1 MINGLDFGGT
11 EFSSVPALVGPAE
24 VAATL
29 LTGVLGGEPILFSV
43 TDSTEG
49 PAALWPL
56 APTFP
61 TFFTVSRAL
70 KVLSV
75 LRGISWETLFSAFEI
90 PFVLGT
96 IFPVVSVL
104 PMTEMTFPAVVVTVL
119 FTPTLFRRGNVL
131 TVALIFLFLNR
142 YLFQKQ

>member
-1 MINGLDFGGT
+1 M
-11 EFSSVPALVGPAE
+11 
-24 VAATL
+24 
-29 LTGVLGGEPILFSV
+29 
-43 TDSTEG
+43 
-49 PAALWPL
+49 
-56 APTFP
+56 PTFP

-70 KVLSV
+70 NVLSA

-142 YLFQKQ
+142 YLFQKQSTYIGEYFTKFTLKEGKKRQREKI

>member
-1 MINGLDFGGT
+1 M
-11 EFSSVPALVGPAE
+11 
-24 VAATL
+24 
-29 LTGVLGGEPILFSV
+29 
-43 TDSTEG
+43 
-49 PAALWPL
+49 
-56 APTFP
+56 PTFP

-70 KVLSV
+70 NALSA

-142 YLFQKQ
+142 YLFQKQSTYW

>member
-1 MINGLDFGGT
+1 MFLKRLMTHISHFLPNT
-11 EFSSVPALVGPAE
+11 Y
-24 VAATL
+24 
-29 LTGVLGGEPILFSV
+29 FSV
-43 TDSTEG
+43 TDSAEG
-49 PAALWPL
+49 PEAFWPL
-56 APTFP
+56 VPTFP

-70 KVLSV
+70 NVLSV

-142 YLFQKQ
+142 YLFQKQSTNWWVFH